1 MKLNERKLT
10 KAEVSK
16 REDIIMDMKK
26 NKRELTKRYG
36 KDAEKVMYGRATN
49 LAKKQLENMDPKSKL
64 REMIKT
70 ALQNPKKADLNK
82 DGKLSDY
89 EKKRGAAIEKSIID
103 EIEVDD
109 SYSERETME
118 MEYNQNPEK
127 FLDSIVSILNRF
139 SNDGTFT
146 SSNVDDNYLNT
157 FELEGSPLKVG
168 LNKEFSFDLLSGGEI
183 LMSNKDLDT
192 ILLASQEHSSIK
204 EDKTLTPP
212 PISLVNKR
220 RAKADMKQFTTGKR
234 ADKGVVNKADGT
246 KDDKYNS
253 IILGVEKDGNQ
264 TQLKTLDDF
273 DFTTNKEGKKIP
285 SNYVEYYLAD
295 SNYKTNSY
303 KIPKYQNV
311 KEDLDLG
318 HQDDEP
324 HMLKANLY
332 RIGKYAM
339 ELYQMMDKFEG
350 QGEVDLPHWWQ
361 SKIIKSESMIT
372 SAKHYLDFELKEP
385 EIDAMVDVASEEG
398 AISEIDN
405 NDPILMKMRA
415 AKDKKKDFGSEYGKA
430 VQKAYKGKNNDAQI
444 SSLERKR
451 NQLMRD
457 MEQEAEP
464 EGGPIADR
472 YGRELN
478 KIDAKISKLRGK
490 PLTYDQAISEE
501 KSQIPSQE
509 EVDRFFEET
518 QNEMHYLASKPVM
531 GQEKTFNNV
540 EVEAW
545 DEYDLSNWNA
555 LVRKKKEG
563 RSPFGESKYSQ
574 LAEKIVKNLKKK
586 ALNEDV
592 EEWPKEHP
600 SRYNEYRFEL
610 EKVSPTYKGKPG
622 RALYKLID
630 IESGELKATPAFG
643 KVEQLIAYADDL
655 IKPQGGTQSSQFGES
670 LKKSK

>member
-16 REDIIMDMKK
+16 REDIIKDMKK

-70 ALQNPKKADLNK
+70 ALSSTNEEFTKKYDDNDALKGGQKNLP
-82 DGKLSDY
+82 DGLQ
-89 EKKRGAAIEKSIID
+89 KSIID
-103 EIEVDD
+103 K
-109 SYSERETME
+109 S
-118 MEYNQNPEK
+118 
-127 FLDSIVSILNRF
+127 
-139 SNDGTFT
+139 
-146 SSNVDDNYLNT
+146 
-157 FELEGSPLKVG
+157 
-168 LNKEFSFDLLSGGEI
+168 
-183 LMSNKDLDT
+183 
-192 ILLASQEHSSIK
+192 
-204 EDKTLTPP
+204 
-212 PISLVNKR
+212 
-220 RAKADMKQFTTGKR
+220 
-234 ADKGVVNKADGT
+234 
-246 KDDKYNS
+246 
-253 IILGVEKDGNQ
+253 
-264 TQLKTLDDF
+264 
-273 DFTTNKEGKKIP
+273 
-285 SNYVEYYLAD
+285 
-295 SNYKTNSY
+295 
-303 KIPKYQNV
+303 NV

-398 AISEIDN
+398 AISENKFYVTRNLGRGQGIGLVKKFDDKTLQTLDEPRTFDSYEEAEAFVKRRSSGGASPGQISAFWVSDENMNRIDEIDN

-415 AKDKKKDFGSEYGKA
+415 AKDKKEDFGSEYGKA
-430 VQKAYKGKNNDAQI
+430 VQKAYKGKNNDTQI
-444 SSLERKR
+444 SSLEKKR

-464 EGGPIADR
+464 EGGSIADR

-490 PLTYDQAISEE
+490 PLTYDQAIS
-501 KSQIPSQE
+501 K
-509 EVDRFFEET
+509 
-518 QNEMHYLASKPVM
+518 N
-531 GQEKTFNNV
+531 
-540 EVEAW
+540 
-545 DEYDLSNWNA
+545 
-555 LVRKKKEG
+555 
-563 RSPFGESKYSQ
+563 ESKYSQ
-574 LAEKIVKNLKKK
+574 LAEKIAKNLKESKFQRVKK
-586 ALNEDV
+586 DI
-592 EEWPKEHP
+592 
-600 SRYNEYRFEL
+600 YDRFLDNPEN
-610 EKVSPTYKGKPG
+610 PRG
-622 RALYKLID
+622 RAKIIID
-630 IESGELKATPAFG
+630 KFIKEFGVDASQMAVEVFSNRNNLKPEEKYILKYIT
-643 KVEQLIAYADDL
+643 KDDVQ
-655 IKPQGGTQSSQFGES
+655 ISSQPGGPDFSSLGES